1 MVIANGELKPKF
13 LDGKTLCADGKY
25 YTYPYA
31 EFEVWEDS
39 KYDMSW
45 RHQIYVLDPIT
56 LKRNTTSELKE
67 VIITLLTE
75 YAGIDNRI
83 VVCFT
88 NSRGAEKRFPH
99 YPYAQITNSHY
110 GLPEICFIMNL
121 LYDDNPKTLIRW
133 VNKWYNRGP
142 ADDSRPYVNNKY
154 KAEGETY
161 PVNDEPTWR
170 SLWEEDSDEFER
182 VYPRSAAYHTM
193 MSRMHEKYFRLKMK
207 LQLIECLCDMTR
219 DSEPYLPIDSGDYW

>member
-1 MVIANGELKPKF
+1 MKDIRFRILAVLLVLSSLGAISCSSTKNMVIANGELKPKF

-88 NSRGAEKRFPH
+88 NSRGAEKRFL
-99 YPYAQITNSHY
+99 T
-110 GLPEICFIMNL
+110 LPQFDGQNESPM
-121 LYDDNPKTLIRW
+121 
-133 VNKWYNRGP
+133 
-142 ADDSRPYVNNKY
+142 
-154 KAEGETY
+154 
-161 PVNDEPTWR
+161 
-170 SLWEEDSDEFER
+170 
-182 VYPRSAAYHTM
+182 
-193 MSRMHEKYFRLKMK
+193 
-207 LQLIECLCDMTR
+207 
-219 DSEPYLPIDSGDYW
+219 